1 MAKEALREADSKRA
15 AAKTNDDHG
24 PDLHEH
30 KAVPKPTEAQKKPEA
45 QAKPDVQAKPADHT
59 HDGKPVANNKLN
71 ADTDLSSIANS
82 KILKTALTAGLSMA
96 FPGALGLLGSAEK
109 LLTGGDR
116 KPQADARAA
125 EAGKDAG
132 PVKHD
137 KLGRV
142 SEVDYPDG
150 TKRTFGYDDKGQLN
164 RMTQPTGETFVRKGT
179 GPNAAWEME
188 NPPTYSNRPGIQN
201 FGVNGNKVAAATEM
215 HQPRAEKGSDK
226 GKAADA
232 KPADAK
238 SVDSNAKTYAE
249 QADKPNAVAGK
260 EPTRSDGAGTGKSD
274 GNTVPEKKPKGGDAQ
289 PVNSDKQPRG
299 GMDMFAAPKLFDVKV
314 APDGTVSYRN
324 GDGSNITTRVDNSST
339 RSREGFVVETRG
351 DGKVTD
357 MRFANGDKSHVNYDG
372 KGEITDYSLND
383 KNFRVIN
390 HKVYDSEGND
400 TGQRNPSVTPWGG
413 ISTFDQAGNATMRN
427 FDGGSNTYNLDGSS
441 VTKNA
446 DGQVTKVI
454 NSDQTSRTFTYDE
467 HGHLNALTDAEGKV
481 YEFKASVDF
490 AGIRWGEFKSSDG
503 SKLDNVSID
512 DKGVLRYH
520 KDGKI
525 IEDHPGAYTSK
536 TTLNAGELMGK
547 AVDINQSNW
556 VGSTNSQITKTLE
569 GMSSTDRVAL
579 DNEYK
584 RMFGESLTDKLKG
597 QMWNPI
603 KDDATGKAL
612 SSLADAHL
620 KEEIAQ
626 QFSSERDSSDLN
638 VANRLLTAF
647 DERARKQGLTPQ
659 EIAAGKENAVKSLE
673 GAANK
678 DRTSAL
684 DKAFADAS
692 PTVESLRAKY
702 GVQIEEG
709 VGAGGAK
716 VNRLSV
722 DLGDGKRLDIGSSS
736 SENPRDIE
744 RQLKNWQENKMKE
757 LEREFPVKI
766 SRDGDTEK
774 IFDHTPGKG
783 GLSTLADGLLDI
795 TGIKDAPDNPFGES
809 VALKTP
815 RVDQLVGL
823 EMGLRT
829 SAASVRTA
837 DNLGTKVLFPIEDSR
852 EQALAYYMG
861 KDGKRDSIVFDPSND
876 GVVGTRGVAI
886 HEWFHNSQ
894 YVAGTEDKQSLD
906 KFYADMGFRLV
917 EGRWQLKDK
926 DGNYYA
932 QASDQGV
939 FGDWTRVDD
948 KGRPLRADGSLA
960 VGWRDAGANRLS
972 NSEMRDRASVRPS
985 SDYFP
990 DPGEESADAIRGLRD
1005 SQASRQQLLEADR
1018 NLYNAAKTY
1027 DQREL
1032 DRSPRFGKNP
1042 DGTSKFI
1049 RLPDTSI
1056 VLNNAANRK
1065 TVADFESSVIAG
1077 AAAKSVASDQNH
1089 AAPKGPRLKRQAG

>member
-1 MAKEALREADSKRA
+1 MAKEALREADTKRA
-15 AAKTNDDHG
+15 AAKANDGHG

-30 KAVPKPTEAQKKPEA
+30 KAPPKPTEAAKKPEDQAKSDA
-45 QAKPDVQAKPADHT
+45 QAKPGDHT
-59 HDGKPVANNKLN
+59 HDGKPAATNKLN

-96 FPGALGLLGSAEK
+96 FPGALGLLGKAERA
-109 LLTGGDR
+109 LIGGDR

-125 EAGKDAG
+125 EAGKDTG

-150 TKRTFGYDDKGQLN
+150 TKRTFGYDEKGQLN

-179 GPNAAWEME
+179 GPNASWEME
-188 NPPTYSNRPGIQN
+188 NPPVAELRPGIQN
-201 FGVNGNKVAAATEM
+201 FGVNGTKGIAGVEA
-215 HQPRAEKGSDK
+215 HQPRAEKSSDK
-226 GKAADA
+226 GKAADT
-232 KPADAK
+232 KPI
-238 SVDSNAKTYAE
+238 DSTGKTYAE

-260 EPTRSDGAGTGKSD
+260 EPTRG
-274 GNTVPEKKPKGGDAQ
+274 
-289 PVNSDKQPRG
+289 G
-299 GMDMFAAPKLFDVKV
+299 GMDMFPAPKLFNVKV
-314 APDGTVSYRN
+314 AEDGTVSYRN
-324 GDGSNITTRVDNSST
+324 SDGSNITTRVDNSRT
-339 RSREGFVVETRG
+339 TAREGSVVETRG

-357 MRFANGDKSHVNYDG
+357 MRYANGDKAHVNYDD
-372 KGEITDYSLND
+372 KGEITNYSFND
-383 KNFRVIN
+383 KDFRVIN
-390 HKVYDSEGND
+390 HKVYDSDGND
-400 TGQRNPSVTPWGG
+400 TGRRNPSVTPWGSIG
-413 ISTFDQAGNATMRN
+413 SYDQAGNATMRN

-446 DGQVTKVI
+446 EGQITKVI
-454 NSDQTSRTFTYDE
+454 NADQTSRTFTYDE

-503 SKLDNVSID
+503 SKLDNVTLD

-536 TTLNAGELMGK
+536 TDLSAAELMGK

-556 VGSTNSQITKTLE
+556 VGSTNSEITKTLE
-569 GMSSTDRVAL
+569 GMSSTDKVAL

-673 GAANK
+673 SAANK

-684 DKAFADAS
+684 DKALGDAS

-709 VGAGGAK
+709 AGAGGAR

-722 DLGDGKRLDIGSSS
+722 DIGDGKRLDIGTAT

-744 RQLKNWQENKMKE
+744 RQLKTWQENKMKE

-774 IFDHTPGKG
+774 IFDYTPGKG

-795 TGIKDAPDNPFGES
+795 TGIKDAPDNPFGER

-837 DNLGTKVLFPIEDSR
+837 DNLGTKVLFPIEDTR

-861 KDGKRDSIVFDPSND
+861 KDGKRDNIVFDPSND

-894 YVAGTEDKQSLD
+894 YVASTEDKQSLD
-906 KFYADMGFRLV
+906 KFYSDMGFRLV
-917 EGRWQLKDK
+917 EGRWQIKDK
-926 DGNYYA
+926 EGNYYA
-932 QASDQGV
+932 QSSEQGV

-948 KGRPLRADGSLA
+948 KNRPLKADGSLA
-960 VGWRDAGANRLS
+960 ASWRDVGASRLS
-972 NSEMRDRASVRPS
+972 NGEMRERASVRPS

-990 DPGEESADAIRGLRD
+990 DPGEESADAIRCLRD
-1005 SQASRQQLLEADR
+1005 TQASRQQLLEADR

-1077 AAAKSVASDQNH
+1077 AAAK
-1089 AAPKGPRLKRQAG
+1089 GPRLKRPSG